1 MLRLFQQGSKY
12 CQVAVAQHNTLG
24 PCFPSFYTHG
34 DIAKPL
40 LAKLKC
46 GAQPL
51 WMRRNGKGNLKDL
64 HTRS

>member
-24 PCFPSFYTHG
+24 PRFPSFYTHG

-51 WMRRNGKGNLKDL
+51 WMR
-64 HTRS
+64 